1 MIMKNIKR
9 SINVQLEVE
18 GKDILLHIEYKQ
30 QTKTKTKTNKTQI
43 NININYNKKL
53 MIFIKIQEILNE
65 EEDMDQIQGKDLS
78 LIDKMIMINNN
89 HNMMLIKKIIITIK
103 NHLNKNY
110 HK

>member
-1 MIMKNIKR
+1 
-9 SINVQLEVE
+9 
-18 GKDILLHIEYKQ
+18 
-30 QTKTKTKTNKTQI
+30 
-43 NININYNKKL
+43 

>member
-30 QTKTKTKTNKTQI
+30 QTKTKTNKTQI

>member
-1 MIMKNIKR
+1 MKNIKR

-30 QTKTKTKTNKTQI
+30 QTKTKTNKTQI